1 MDTAVLGKKI
11 KRSGLEIGT
20 KMVHIGGGII
30 LGGRPGSS
38 QVHLRARVSDAR
50 STRYFRVP
58 TSAIYYYRPTENVY
72 FRALQRQLRWA
83 KAGCAGK
90 GRAAARPFA
99 PCAARVFREHF
110 RKRGGARPSN
120 NSLCLAEI
128 PLPPDAG
135 RRTDKPVEATNN

>member
-1 MDTAVLGKKI
+1 MPRKKI

-20 KMVHIGGGII
+20 KMIHIGGGII
-30 LGGRPGSS
+30 LGGRPGYS
-38 QVHLRARVSDAR
+38 QVRQNAYVNNAR

-99 PCAARVFREHF
+99 PCAAQVWRKHF
-110 RKRGGARPSN
+110 RGRGGIG
-120 NSLCLAEI
+120 SLPMKYCSLADI
-128 PLPPDAG
+128 PLPPGRGAG
-135 RRTDKPVEATNN
+135 GRTNPYKRHHLFR